1 MDATFMKN
9 KNWMLRI
16 GSMLVI
22 IPLVLF
28 ISRYNEHKKPE
39 LVPAY
44 GPDESGK
51 TVKTYSELE
60 KLKQEQLQLWDQKG
74 AGIHEREVSPGK
86 GGLIYKNGSSTPFT
100 GIVHK
105 THSNGVLKGR
115 YSLVD
120 GKMDGGFIT
129 YLPDGKVEVIG
140 NYKNGKLNGLLV
152 SYSKNF
158 VEWLVDSR
166 VEKLTQYDKNW
177 KKKKEKK
184 PRSNSKSFFDLFNF
198 L

>member
-1 MDATFMKN
+1 MNARFMKN
-9 KNWMLRI
+9 KNQLLRI

-22 IPLVLF
+22 IPLIWF
-28 ISRYNEHKKPE
+28 ISSCNEAKKPE
-39 LVPAY
+39 LIPAY

-51 TVKTYSELE
+51 TVKTYSGLE
-60 KLKQEQLQLWDQKG
+60 KLKQEQLQHWAKKG
-74 AGIHEREVSPGK
+74 SGIHEREVNPGK

-105 THSNGVLKGR
+105 THGNGILKGR

-129 YLPDGKVEVIG
+129 YLPDGKVEMIG

-158 VEWLVDSR
+158 VEWLVDNR
-166 VEKLTQYDKNW
+166 VEKHTQYDENW
-177 KKKKEKK
+177 KKK
-184 PRSNSKSFFDLFNF
+184 PRSN
-198 L
+198 

>member
-1 MDATFMKN
+1 MN
-9 KNWMLRI
+9 KNQLLSI

-22 IPLVLF
+22 LPLAWF
-28 ISRYNEHKKPE
+28 ITSYNKPKKPE
-39 LVPAY
+39 LIPAY

-60 KLKQEQLQLWDQKG
+60 ELKQEQQQYWTQKG
-74 AGIHEREVSPGK
+74 SGIHECEVNPGK

-105 THSNGVLKGR
+105 THGNGALKGR

-120 GKMDGGFIT
+120 GKMDGWFIT
-129 YLPDGKVEVIG
+129 YLPDGKVEMIG
-140 NYKNGKLNGLLV
+140 NYKNSKLNGLLV
-152 SYSKNF
+152 SYSNNF
-158 VEWLVDSR
+158 VEWLVDNR

-177 KKKKEKK
+177 KKKEK
-184 PRSNSKSFFDLFNF
+184 PSGNSKSLFDFF
-198 L
+198 